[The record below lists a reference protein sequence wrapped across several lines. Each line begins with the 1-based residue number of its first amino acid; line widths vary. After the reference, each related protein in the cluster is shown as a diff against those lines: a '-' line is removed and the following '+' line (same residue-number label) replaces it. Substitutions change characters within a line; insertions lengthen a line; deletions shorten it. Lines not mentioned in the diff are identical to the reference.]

1 MAIGIV
7 YGPFPK
13 STIMKSI
20 GVAVLLFMLACQ
32 SPDTMPPQQAAP
44 ATAAATAPQ
53 PKDTTTLDGTW
64 YLLPVLP
71 SDTATGKIPWLTLN
85 LAGSRFTGNTG
96 CNSMHGKF
104 WFSKSDSSLSF
115 GDKFAIS
122 KKACQGYNE
131 PAFLKS
137 LGNTTHYKLRDGILT
152 LIGDGRSEL
161 SRWMRQPPT
170 PAKSIKT

>member
-1 MAIGIV
+1 
-7 YGPFPK
+7 
-13 STIMKSI
+13 MKSL
-20 GVAVLLFMLACQ
+20 GVAALLFLLACQ
-32 SPDTMPPQQAAP
+32 SPTAGPSQPASP
-44 ATAAATAPQ
+44 ATAAAAAPQ
-53 PKDTTTLDGTW
+53 PRDTTTLNGTW
-64 YLLPVLP
+64 YLLPVLA

-104 WFSKSDSSLSF
+104 WFSNSDSSLSF

-122 KKACQGYNE
+122 KKACPGYNE

-137 LGNTTHYKLRDGILT
+137 LGNTTHYKLRNGLLT
-152 LIGDGRSEL
+152 LVGDDRSEL
-161 SRWMRQPPT
+161 SRWMRRPAT